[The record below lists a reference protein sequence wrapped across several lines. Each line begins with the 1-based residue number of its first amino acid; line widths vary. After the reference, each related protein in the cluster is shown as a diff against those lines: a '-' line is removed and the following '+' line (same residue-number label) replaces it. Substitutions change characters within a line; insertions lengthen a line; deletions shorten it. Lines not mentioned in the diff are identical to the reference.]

1 MNFKVSDF
9 VSIVSCFDFVEC
21 SGLLAIATELK
32 LRVFPKN
39 FYELLMGNVCFW
51 IPTFENF
58 IKFVFFWVIGFIEF
72 VVMLLKI
79 LVFWIFEVLF
89 KFGGFFVGK

>member
-9 VSIVSCFDFVEC
+9 VSIVSCFNLVEW
-21 SGLLAIATELK
+21 SALLAVATELK
-32 LRVFPKN
+32 FRVFPKN
-39 FYELLMGNVCFW
+39 FYELLMGKVYFW

-58 IKFVFFWVIGFIEF
+58 IKFVFFWVIGFILF

-79 LVFWIFEVLF
+79 L
-89 KFGGFFVGK
+89 FF